1 ACSLKVRLRQY
12 MAVPE
17 GKEII
22 LGNGSDELIQMVLL
36 AVTGP
41 ERVVLAPEPTFVM
54 YRQIATM
61 LGLRYQGV
69 PLLDDFSLDLPAML
83 RVIQEQVPAVIFVAY
98 PNNPTGNLFS
108 AEEVLEIIQAAPGL
122 VVV

>member
-1 ACSLKVRLRQY
+1 KLDAMENPYSWSPERVESWLERLREVSINRYPDPQACSLKVRLRQY

-22 LGNGSDELIQMVLL
+22 LGNGSDELIQMILL

-69 PLLDDFSLDLPAML
+69 PLLDDFSLD
-83 RVIQEQVPAVIFVAY
+83 
-98 PNNPTGNLFS
+98 
-108 AEEVLEIIQAAPGL
+108 
-122 VVV
+122 